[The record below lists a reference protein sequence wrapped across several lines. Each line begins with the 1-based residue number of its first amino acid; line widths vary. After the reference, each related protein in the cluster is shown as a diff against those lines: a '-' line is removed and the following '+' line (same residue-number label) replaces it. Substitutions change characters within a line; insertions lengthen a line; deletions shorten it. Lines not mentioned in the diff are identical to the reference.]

1 MRTYNQHYI
10 HTKPF
15 LSIKTMATLSFYR
28 KKVRYLSN
36 DEAKQQQ
43 WEIFQA
49 INRHAFFPLK
59 AWPRDTMRIFY
70 KQPPGNTDSFKLLLF
85 RLGNSSSPH
94 LTCPWI
100 LLASQIWA
108 PEKAVKRA
116 QQIDFV
122 VNNLGNKCQ
131 LWFYFDVDYGKML
144 FSESQMI
151 ELPNCCTT
159 DNGKTT
165 AEKPKQKTK
174 K

>member
-1 MRTYNQHYI
+1 MGNFPSH
-10 HTKPF
+10 
-15 LSIKTMATLSFYR
+15 
-28 KKVRYLSN
+28 
-36 DEAKQQQ
+36 QQ
-43 WEIFQA
+43 
-49 INRHAFFPLK
+49 RCLFPLK
-59 AWPRDTMRIFY
+59 AWPRDTMRILY
-70 KQPPGNTDSFKLLLF
+70 KKPPGDTDSFRLLLF
-85 RLGNSSSPH
+85 CLGNSSSPH
-94 LTCPWI
+94 LICPYI

-108 PEKAVKRA
+108 PEKAEKRA

-165 AEKPKQKTK
+165 AEKPKQKQKNNSLQGDK
-174 K
+174 KLLF